1 MYHSNFHLSLY
12 LGVSGDVVPST
23 YKKKRGGAAM
33 GAPKVADD
41 GDEKPAPDGD
51 TPGGMGRGAR
61 A

>member
-1 MYHSNFHLSLY
+1 
-12 LGVSGDVVPST
+12 
-23 YKKKRGGAAM
+23 M

-51 TPGGMGRGAR
+51 TPGGMGRGTR